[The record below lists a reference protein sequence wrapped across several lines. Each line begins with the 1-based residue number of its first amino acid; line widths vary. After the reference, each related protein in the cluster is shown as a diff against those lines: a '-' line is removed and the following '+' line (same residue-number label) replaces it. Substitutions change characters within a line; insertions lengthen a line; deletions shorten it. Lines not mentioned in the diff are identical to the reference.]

1 MLLDPLSCLGA
12 IATIFATLVGTWVV
26 TCVYRRHRRLGLP
39 FPPGPPE
46 KSWLGG
52 NALDMPRT
60 HPWIKFTEWAKT
72 YGDVMHLRVHT
83 NHIVVLSSYDAVVDL
98 FEARGALYS
107 HRPRREMAFLMGWEK
122 IMPFHGYDEDWKLY
136 RRYANQGFNKKAT
149 TKYHAG
155 QTRDVHVFLQRL
167 VSNPEN
173 FVQEFNMLLGKII
186 MRVTYGYL
194 VTDADDPYV
203 TSSDAA
209 IESLGRVAMMGNYL
223 VDSYPFL
230 RYLPKWLPG
239 MGFKTQAQEWSKLPN
254 RMANVPFEWAKKQ
267 MAAGTAT
274 PSFLS
279 ELLEQN
285 QGGHHAE
292 EIIKWAAASMY
303 GGGAHT
309 TVGILSNFVLAM
321 LLHPKVAEKARE
333 EIDRVVGMDRLPTI
347 SDRPDLPY
355 LECVLLETLRWYP
368 VTPLSI
374 PRRVNHDDEYRG
386 YRIPANSTVY
396 NNVYAITR
404 DESIFPDPEKF
415 IPERFDE
422 NRVGHTPL
430 SPRDI
435 IFGVGRRICPGQFVA
450 DASIY
455 LVMASLLAT
464 MDIAKARGENG
475 HEIEPEVVRG
485 PALVCQLRPFK
496 CSIKPRSEHAI
507 ELIHSAVMFGHE

>member
-1 MLLDPLSCLGA
+1 MLLDLSSYLSTIAMVFAPLA
-12 IATIFATLVGTWVV
+12 VTWIFTR
-26 TCVYRRHRRLGLP
+26 VYRRRQLDLP
-39 FPPGPPE
+39 LPPGPPR
-46 KSWLGG
+46 KSWWGG

-60 HPWIKFTEWAKT
+60 HPWVKFTEWAKT
-72 YGDVMHLRVHT
+72 YGDVMHLQVHT
-83 NHIVVLSSYDAVVDL
+83 NHIVVLSSYDAVMDL

-136 RRYANQGFNKKAT
+136 RRYASQGFNKKAT
-149 TKYHAG
+149 VKYHSG
-155 QTRDVHVFLQRL
+155 QMRDVHVFLQRL
-167 VSNPEN
+167 VSNPNNLVE
-173 FVQEFNMLLGKII
+173 ELNMLLGKII

-194 VTDADDPYV
+194 VTDAKDPHV
-203 TSSDAA
+203 TTSDEA

-223 VDSYPFL
+223 VDSYPLL
-230 RYLPKWLPG
+230 RHLPEWLPG
-239 MGFKTQAQEWSKLPN
+239 MGFKTKAREWSKLPEK
-254 RMANVPFEWAKKQ
+254 MANTPFEWTKKQ

-274 PSFLS
+274 SSFLS

-285 QGGHHAE
+285 QDGHHAE
-292 EIIKWAAASMY
+292 EIIKWTAASMY

-309 TVGILSNFVLAM
+309 TVGILNNFILAM
-321 LLHPKVAEKARE
+321 LLYPKVAEKARE
-333 EIDRVVGMDRLPTI
+333 EIDRVVGADRLPTI

-374 PRRVNHDDEYRG
+374 PRRLNQDDEYRG

-404 DESIFPDPEKF
+404 DENIFPDPESF

-422 NRVGHTPL
+422 QLTEHKPL

-435 IFGVGRRICPGQFVA
+435 IFGVGRRICPGQFLA
-450 DASIY
+450 EASIF
-455 LVMASLLAT
+455 LVMANMLAT
-464 MDIAKARGENG
+464 IDISKARDENG
-475 HEIEPEVVRG
+475 REIEPEIVRG

-496 CSIKPRSEHAI
+496 CSIKPRSGHAI
-507 ELIHSAVMFGHE
+507 ELINSAVMFSHE

>member
-1 MLLDPLSCLGA
+1 MMPDPLSCIGTIVTVFA
-12 IATIFATLVGTWVV
+12 ILAGTWVV
-26 TCVYRRHRRLGLP
+26 TRVCRRHRQRDLP
-39 FPPGPPE
+39 LPPGPPE

-60 HPWIKFTEWAKT
+60 HPWVKFTEWAKT

-83 NHIVVLSSYDAVVDL
+83 NHIVVLSSYDAVMDL

-136 RRYANQGFNKKAT
+136 RRYANQGFNKKVVV
-149 TKYHAG
+149 KYHAG
-155 QTRDVHVFLQRL
+155 QMRDVHIFLQRL

-194 VTDADDPYV
+194 VTDANDPHV
-203 TSSDAA
+203 TSSDEA

-230 RYLPKWLPG
+230 RHLPEWLPG
-239 MGFKTQAQEWSKLPN
+239 MGFRVKAREWSKLPN
-254 RMANVPFEWAKKQ
+254 KMANDPFEWTKKQ
-267 MAAGTAT
+267 MTTGTAA

-285 QGGHHAE
+285 QDGHYAE
-292 EIIKWAAASMY
+292 EIIKWTAASMY

-309 TVGILSNFVLAM
+309 TAGILNNFILAM
-321 LLHPKVAEKARE
+321 LLYPKVAQKARE
-333 EIDRVVGMDRLPTI
+333 EITRVVGLDRLPTI

-355 LECVLLETLRWYP
+355 LECLLLETLRWYP

-374 PRRVNHDDEYRG
+374 PRRVNQNDVYRG
-386 YRIPANSTVY
+386 YRIQANSTVY

-404 DESIFPDPEKF
+404 DENIFPDPESF

-422 NRVGHTPL
+422 QGAGHKPL

-435 IFGVGRRICPGQFVA
+435 IFGVGRRICPGQFLA
-450 DASIY
+450 EASIFS
-455 LVMASLLAT
+455 VMANILAT
-464 MDIAKARGENG
+464 MDITKVRDENG
-475 HEIEPEVVRG
+475 REIEPEIVRG

-496 CSIKPRSEHAI
+496 CSIKPRSDHAI
-507 ELIHSAVMFGHE
+507 ELINSAVMFSHE